1 MKTKLPL
8 LLCLLSGWLGIAVGQ
23 DFHQRLDLSNSG
35 ICRDLVRMP
44 DGSVILVGELTGSL
58 IPRGWVARLDADGK
72 LIWSQ
77 TVDNLT
83 NSSRF
88 RTVIADTDSS
98 VMIGGTIFVDNLQ
111 GKDMLVCRMNLK
123 GKVQW
128 TRTLDVDFE
137 DELWDICP
145 SNKGVLLTG
154 HTQDNN
160 ADYDLVVG
168 FLDQQGVGGIVRQIG
183 AAGLE
188 YPKAI
193 IQASPSEI
201 YVSGT
206 TTSYTSPG
214 NPPSAFLL
222 KLNGQASLEWVRL
235 IGNAAQQSVES
246 MGVND
251 NGQVLVALHDADGIG
266 QNAICTFD
274 ASGDLVWAKSYN
286 TSYLRAMSVSPG
298 GRIHL
303 ADDGVVFSI
312 DDTGSVQDGYW
323 IPTTGNFILSSL
335 QASSKG
341 HFITAGWVIDG
352 QDYPAVHNVNDP
364 TQNLCGLGP
373 ANIFST
379 DYVPNIIPQLINEI
393 DAGTFSSYDLSFIDQ
408 VASEVIDCQVTSVDV
423 SDPSQVVGS
432 VSPNPASDQVV
443 IQWPSC
449 PGGWVTWYDTQGK
462 ILDRL
467 PIQEGQN
474 QVDYPLNNWPA
485 GMYLMEFTSPRG
497 RWMEK
502 VIRMD

>member
-168 FLDQQGVGGIVRQIG
+168 FLD
-183 AAGLE
+183 
-188 YPKAI
+188 
-193 IQASPSEI
+193 
-201 YVSGT
+201 
-206 TTSYTSPG
+206 
-214 NPPSAFLL
+214 
-222 KLNGQASLEWVRL
+222 
-235 IGNAAQQSVES
+235 
-246 MGVND
+246 
-251 NGQVLVALHDADGIG
+251 
-266 QNAICTFD
+266 
-274 ASGDLVWAKSYN
+274 
-286 TSYLRAMSVSPG
+286 
-298 GRIHL
+298 
-303 ADDGVVFSI
+303 
-312 DDTGSVQDGYW
+312 
-323 IPTTGNFILSSL
+323 
-335 QASSKG
+335 
-341 HFITAGWVIDG
+341 
-352 QDYPAVHNVNDP
+352 
-364 TQNLCGLGP
+364 
-373 ANIFST
+373 
-379 DYVPNIIPQLINEI
+379 
-393 DAGTFSSYDLSFIDQ
+393 
-408 VASEVIDCQVTSVDV
+408 
-423 SDPSQVVGS
+423 
-432 VSPNPASDQVV
+432 
-443 IQWPSC
+443 
-449 PGGWVTWYDTQGK
+449 
-462 ILDRL
+462 
-467 PIQEGQN
+467 
-474 QVDYPLNNWPA
+474 
-485 GMYLMEFTSPRG
+485 
-497 RWMEK
+497 
-502 VIRMD
+502 